1 MKMRWLFLIGY
12 MYYMLFNNHIVAQD
26 NQIIERTVNGETYI
40 INHRLVKNKKN
51 KLPDGKQC
59 YDFSIE
65 DDSPLD
71 SVFGA
76 VLSKTKMHELVKSKA
91 SIMLDIVCIP
101 SGKIETVSFILSKNN
116 PVSLVEIQ
124 LLEERL
130 TKMTLKIKSGE
141 ACQNNSYFAIMKM
154 CRFERY
160 AQTPQVK

>member
-1 MKMRWLFLIGY
+1 MCCMSFSSCIL
-12 MYYMLFNNHIVAQD
+12 AQ
-26 NQIIERTVNGETYI
+26 NSQVIERTVNGETYI

-91 SIMLDIVCIP
+91 SILLDIVCIP

-141 ACQNNSYFAIMKM
+141 ACQSNSYFAIMKM

-160 AQTPQVK
+160 ARPLQKK

>member
-1 MKMRWLFLIGY
+1 MKTKYLFVLGCMFFI
-12 MYYMLFNNHIVAQD
+12 LFKNEVVAQASK
-26 NQIIERTVNGETYI
+26 IMEKTVNGETYI

-130 TKMTLKIKSGE
+130 KKTTLKIKSGE